1 MGERM
6 STQWDTQR
14 IARTVLIIAAVA
26 VGVWMLRHFL
36 PALAW
41 AAVLAIATWP
51 LRARLARHGMGETTI
66 AILLTLLLAVVLV
79 LPLIGIGVEVA
90 REGVVIVR
98 WMRELRQDGMGTPD
112 WVSHLPF
119 CGDAVAAWWKTNL
132 ADPEA
137 ARALF
142 GRAETGGILTMTR
155 SLGIQLASRHRIAE
169 ERQMR

>member
-1 MGERM
+1 MAMMDDRM

-51 LRARLARHGMGETTI
+51 LRAELARRGMGETTI
-66 AILLTLLLAVVLV
+66 AILLTLVLAIVLV
-79 LPLIGIGVEVA
+79 LPLIGLGIEVA

-98 WMRELRQDGMGTPD
+98 WVRELRQEGIGTPD
-112 WVSHLPF
+112 WVAHLPF
-119 CGDAVAAWWKTNL
+119 FGDAVAAWWKANL

-142 GRAETGGILTMTR
+142 GRAESGGIVAMTR
-155 SLGIQLASRHRIAE
+155 SLGIQLASRLTI
-169 ERQMR
+169 